1 MDVIREYAVRRNME
15 IVIIYSDEGKSG
27 LNIQGRGELARM
39 ISDAQIKQ
47 ADYKCILVYDISRWG
62 RFQDADESAY
72 YEYLCKRAGIAVHYC
87 AEQFEMTARPVPP
100 SSKPSSAPWRVNIAA
115 NSLPKYSKG
124 LAG

>member
-1 MDVIREYAVRRNME
+1 MPPVETWKLLP
-15 IVIIYSDEGKSG
+15 IYSDEGKSG

-39 ISDAQIKQ
+39 ISDVQSKQ

-87 AEQFEMTARPVPP
+87 AEQFENDGTPQFHHHQNA
-100 SSKPSSAPWRVNIAA
+100 SNGPWRVNTAA
-115 NSLPKYSKG
+115 SFLPKYSKG